1 MKIVLYEFTLGS
13 TLDDNLYAA
22 WKQWEKHTSNVKNWT
37 GFVRSLPGVAD
48 ATYYE
53 NYETTEVIFKS
64 EEELSMFLLRWS

>member
-13 TLDDNLYAA
+13 QLDDNLYAT
-22 WKQWEKHTSNVKNWT
+22 WKQWEQHTSNVKNWT
-37 GFVRSLPGVAD
+37 GFMRSLPGVAD

-53 NYETTEVIFKS
+53 NYETTEVIFNS